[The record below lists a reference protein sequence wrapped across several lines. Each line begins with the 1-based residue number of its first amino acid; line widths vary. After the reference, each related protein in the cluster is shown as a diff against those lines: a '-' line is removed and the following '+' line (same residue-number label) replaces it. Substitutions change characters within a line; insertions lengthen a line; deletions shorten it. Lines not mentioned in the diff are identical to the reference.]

1 MVIMVIEIS
10 DFLSRVEAS
19 QYTIFTQKFHSSVT
33 KTLKKFGGHI
43 QRQDNN
49 HYIVSF
55 VSVTD
60 AVQCTLEIRHK
71 FKYVT
76 PKHKS
81 FSRRLKIA
89 LSYADQLNEV
99 QINATIQLCEQ
110 IKDQVVI
117 TNDIKRMYEEVNAH
131 AEIDKDQIRT
141 LKLSEEQFLSN
152 LMNYVASNWNNPY
165 LDVDRLGEALQMT
178 YSQLHHRITRLT
190 GKTPNNFIKDYRL
203 HKALVLLHQHRGSIA
218 QISKQSGFNSPTYF
232 SECFLNKYGVR
243 PSTYAQQHGL

>member
-1 MVIMVIEIS
+1 MVIMVLEIS

-33 KTLKKFGGHI
+33 KTLKTYSGHI

-55 VSVTD
+55 DTVTD
-60 AVQCTLEIRHK
+60 AVQCALEIRHK

-81 FSRRLKIA
+81 FSRRLNIA
-89 LSYADQLNEV
+89 IRTSQN
-99 QINATIQLCEQ
+99 INNQDIKATIQLCEQ
-110 IKDQVVI
+110 IKDQIVI
-117 TNDIKRMYEEVNAH
+117 TSKVKRLYEEANAH

-141 LKLSEEQFLSN
+141 LKASEEQFIYDLLN
-152 LMNYVASNWNNPY
+152 FVAANWNNPY
-165 LDVDRLGEALQMT
+165 LDVDRLGEALNLT
-178 YSQLHHRITRLT
+178 YSQLHHRTTRLT
-190 GKTPNNFIKDYRL
+190 GKTPNNFLKDFRL

>member
-43 QRQDNN
+43 ERQDNN
-49 HYIVSF
+49 HYIATF
-55 VSVTD
+55 DSVTD
-60 AVQCTLEIRHK
+60 AVQCTLEIKHK

-89 LSYADQLNEV
+89 LKTAESLNDV
-99 QINATIQLCEQ
+99 DLRATIQLCEQ

-117 TNDIKRMYEEVNAH
+117 TSEVKRLYEEANAH
-131 AEIDKDQIRT
+131 AEIDKDQIRI
-141 LKLSEEQFLSN
+141 LRASEEQFIN
-152 LMNYVASNWNNPY
+152 DLMDYVSANWNNPY
-165 LDVDRLGEALQMT
+165 LDVDRLGAALNMS
-178 YSQLHHRITRLT
+178 YSQLHHRTTRLT
-190 GKTPNNFIKDYRL
+190 AKTPNNFIKDYRL
-203 HKALVLLHQHRGSIA
+203 HKALVLLHQNRGSIA

-232 SECFLNKYGVR
+232 SECFLSKYGVR